1 LWNESFFSAPQLKR
15 DSLGSAIM
23 IRNAALFLVILPV
36 ACMAARDI
44 RDGEAIVRRSIT
56 AAANGQTLAGV
67 QIQLPESLTL
77 GVRQGLSAPYTL
89 QYVDNELAG
98 TSLKDVV
105 STGWMLWNVQY
116 VDGRRWEAEALRRD
130 TVWIVVL
137 RPTAADTNGTSPRR
151 AA

>member
-1 LWNESFFSAPQLKR
+1 
-15 DSLGSAIM
+15 M
-23 IRNAALFLVILPV
+23 IRHSPLVLVILLA
-36 ACMAARDI
+36 ACTAARDV
-44 RDGEAIVRRSIT
+44 REGEAVLRQSIT
-56 AAANGQTLAGV
+56 AAANGQTLPGV
-67 QIQLPESLTL
+67 QIQLPESLTVA
-77 GVRQGLSAPYTL
+77 VREGLSAPYTL

-116 VDGRRWEAEALRRD
+116 ANGRRWEAEALRRD

-137 RPTAADTNGTSPRR
+137 RPSTADTNGTPRRR

>member
-1 LWNESFFSAPQLKR
+1 
-15 DSLGSAIM
+15 M